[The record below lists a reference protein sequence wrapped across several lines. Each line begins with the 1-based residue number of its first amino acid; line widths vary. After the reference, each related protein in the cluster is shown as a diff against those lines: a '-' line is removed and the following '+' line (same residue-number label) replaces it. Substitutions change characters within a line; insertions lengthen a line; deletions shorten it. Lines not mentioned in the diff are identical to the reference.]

1 MTATLESLLDV
12 AEAIVK
18 ERLARLN
25 VAAKGDYEGHPFRGN
40 QYSGGHVS
48 MDEALGDAALDM
60 QIYSDISKSP
70 NKKAIGAAVARHI
83 KATSGNDVSD
93 AEGLEFARSVQLY
106 AGNAENYQK
115 IRTGKMPETSKN
127 IDKLISKSA
136 PFEGEIYR
144 GMSFDDESF
153 VSQLTPGASLNTGG
167 ISSWSSDKKH
177 SNTFASRKKIGVM
190 LSVKN
195 KSGAS
200 ITFLSKDQREQEVLS
215 PSQARYRVK
224 SVSKKQQGNKTIY
237 NVKLEEE

>member
-1 MTATLESLLDV
+1 MTTDLPTLLDI
-12 AEAIVK
+12 AERIVN
-18 ERLARLN
+18 ERLALLIGI
-25 VAAKGDYEGHPFRGN
+25 KGDYEGHPFRGN
-40 QYSGGHVS
+40 QWTGSHVS
-48 MDEALGDAALDM
+48 MEEALGDAALDM

-70 NKKAIGAAVARHI
+70 NKKAVGGAVAHYI
-83 KATSGNDVSD
+83 KETSGNDISD

-115 IRTGKMPETSKN
+115 IRSGKMPGTASN
-127 IDKLISKSA
+127 LDKLISKSA

-144 GMSFDDESF
+144 GMSFDDDSF
-153 VSQLTPGASLNTGG
+153 VSGLKPGADMNMNG

-177 SNTFASRKKIGVM
+177 SSTFASRKKVGVM

-215 PSQARYRVK
+215 PSWARYRVK
-224 SVSKKQQGNKTIY
+224 SVSVKNQGGKTVY
-237 NVKLEEE
+237 NVKLEEQ